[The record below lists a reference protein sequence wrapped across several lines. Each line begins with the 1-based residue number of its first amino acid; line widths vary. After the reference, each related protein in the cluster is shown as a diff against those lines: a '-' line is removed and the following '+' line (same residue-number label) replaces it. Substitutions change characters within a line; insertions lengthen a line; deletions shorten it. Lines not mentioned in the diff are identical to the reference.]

1 MSPHVKDIELV
12 NNSLSSDD
20 IINIKV
26 VDYFHTFG
34 AFIDRSKNEKLNIR
48 KHDMREFAQD
58 IDNYDHYL
66 IHPDANDKNDIPEVF
81 T

>member
-48 KHDMREFAQD
+48 KHNMRVYA
-58 IDNYDHYL
+58 
-66 IHPDANDKNDIPEVF
+66 
-81 T
+81 